1 MQYYLKKRKNANM
14 KEIICINSPNVIS
27 TTLTLRLKEMGKLQ
41 AEIACDTG
49 LSQSQISRIVSG
61 KFKLCSKN
69 VLNLCKYAEIK
80 LVECDLEAK
89 WSNKL
94 TNALNFAWDGT
105 EEHAKAINKILR
117 AIGSIR
123 RKGN

>member
-1 MQYYLKKRKNANM
+1 M

-27 TTLTLRLKEMGKLQ
+27 TTLTLRLKEMGKGQ
-41 AEIACDTG
+41 AEIADDTG
-49 LSQSQISRIVSG
+49 LSQSQISRIVTG

-80 LVECDLEAK
+80 IVESDVEVR
-89 WSNKL
+89 WNDKL
-94 TNALNFAWDGT
+94 ANALNFAWDGT
-105 EEHAKAINKILR
+105 EEHAKAINQILR

-123 RKGN
+123 RKGNR

>member
-1 MQYYLKKRKNANM
+1 M
-14 KEIICINSPNVIS
+14 KEIICINSPDIIS
-27 TTLTLRLKEMGKLQ
+27 TTLTLRLREIGKVQ
-41 AEIACDTG
+41 AEIAVDTG
-49 LSQSQISRIVSG
+49 LSQSQISRIVTG

-80 LVECDLEAK
+80 IVESDLEEK
-89 WSNKL
+89 WSDKL

-123 RKGN
+123 RKEN